1 MARGSILLQATM
13 VATWLTELYL
23 DCINRSRLDSSSEA
37 SASAG
42 QQQLVGQLLDFLKAY
57 VEVLDVNVT
66 VSLLAGYGR
75 LDDLLEYAT
84 YRQVS
89 WSMPPTGR

>member
-1 MARGSILLQATM
+1 M

-23 DCINRSRLDSSSEA
+23 DCINRSLLDSGSEGG
-37 SASAG
+37 ASAG
-42 QQQLVGQLLDFLKAY
+42 QQQLVGQLRDFLKAN

-84 YRQVS
+84 YRKVGPACRTFS
-89 WSMPPTGR
+89 INVFSMI

>member
-1 MARGSILLQATM
+1 M

-23 DCINRSRLDSSSEA
+23 DCINRSLLDSSSEGD
-37 SASAG
+37 ASAG
-42 QQQLVGQLLDFLKAY
+42 QQQLVGQLRDFLKTN

-84 YRQVS
+84 YRKVS
-89 WSMPPTGR
+89 PAC

>member
-1 MARGSILLQATM
+1 M

-23 DCINRSRLDSSSEA
+23 DCINRSLLDSSSEGG
-37 SASAG
+37 ASAG
-42 QQQLVGQLLDFLKAY
+42 QQQLVGQLRDFLKAN

-84 YRQVS
+84 YRKVS
-89 WSMPPTGR
+89 IAC